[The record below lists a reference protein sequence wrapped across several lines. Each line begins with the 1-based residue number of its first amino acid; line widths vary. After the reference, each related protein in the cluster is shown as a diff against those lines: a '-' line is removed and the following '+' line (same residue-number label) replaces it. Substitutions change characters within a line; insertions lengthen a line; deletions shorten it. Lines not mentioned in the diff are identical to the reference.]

1 MIDRR
6 KSNNRRSGD
15 ERRNFERLEA
25 GIEVRLLRSGSNS
38 GHEPL
43 EGTVCDVSVD
53 GIRMLVDIPL
63 TIEESLLVQVH
74 SAGEHLFNSTAK
86 VVWQNQNPSGKYVTG
101 CELCVFLTNKQFKTL
116 RDFLDS
122 QAQSVSLSHNPRS

>member
-15 ERRNFERLEA
+15 ERRHFERLEA
-25 GIEVRLLRSGSNS
+25 GIQVRLLRSGSNS
-38 GHEPL
+38 AHEPL
-43 EGTVCDVSVD
+43 EGSVSDVSVD
-53 GIRMLVDIPL
+53 GIRMLVDVPL
-63 TIEESLLVQVH
+63 TIEETLLVQVH

-86 VVWQNQNPSGKYVTG
+86 VVWQNQGPTGKYVTG

-122 QAQSVSLSHNPRS
+122 QAQSVTLSQNPRS

>member
-6 KSNNRRSGD
+6 NSNNRRSGND
-15 ERRNFERLEA
+15 RRNYERLEA
-25 GIEVRLLRSGSNS
+25 GIEVRLLRSGSDS

-53 GIRMLVDIPL
+53 GIRMLLDIPL
-63 TIEESLLVQVH
+63 TIEETLLVQVH

-86 VVWQNQNPSGKYVTG
+86 VVWQNQDPAGKYMTG

-122 QAQSVSLSHNPRS
+122 QAHSVPMSPPPRG

>member
-6 KSNNRRSGD
+6 NSNNRRSGND
-15 ERRNFERLEA
+15 RRHYERLEA
-25 GIEVRLLRSGSNS
+25 GIEVRLLRSGSDS

-53 GIRMLVDIPL
+53 GIRMLLDIPL
-63 TIEESLLVQVH
+63 TIEETLLVQVH

-86 VVWQNQNPSGKYVTG
+86 VVWQNQDPAGKYMTG

-122 QAQSVSLSHNPRS
+122 QAHSVPMSPPPRG